1 MLGSYVNTLKIKR
14 FVYNWFPPL
23 YFFIFARNLKE
34 KFMLSVS
41 NLSVQFGKRVLFD
54 EVNTVFTQGN
64 CYGVI
69 GANGAGKSTFLKI
82 LSGQIDPTSGHVHL
96 EPGKRMSILEQN
108 HNAYDEFTVLET
120 VVMGNKPLF
129 SIKKEIDQLYAD
141 YTDENADKIGEL
153 QVRFEE
159 MNGWNAESDAA
170 ALLSNLG
177 ISEDFHYTLMADMDS
192 KLKVRVLLAQ
202 ALFGSPDVLIMDE
215 PTNDLDYETIN
226 WLENFLADYENTVI
240 VVSHDRHFLD
250 AVCTHISDIDFGKMN
265 QYSGNYTFWYESS
278 QLAARQR
285 AQQNKKSEEKA
296 KELQEFIM
304 RFSANVAKS
313 KQATSRKKMLSKLKV
328 EDIKPSSRRY
338 PAIIFERE
346 REAGDQILN
355 VEGLAASSEDGDLLF
370 QDININLAKGDKVAI
385 ISKDSRATT
394 AFYEVINGNKKA
406 DKGSYQWGITTNQ
419 SYLPADNSDFFTD
432 DINLVDWLRQWA
444 KTEEEREEVY
454 VRGFL
459 GKMLF
464 SGEEALKKCRVLSGG
479 EKVRCMLSRM
489 MMLRA
494 NVLML
499 DEPTNHLDLESITA
513 FNNSLKN
520 FKGTVLFTTHD
531 HEFAQTV
538 ADRIIELTPKG
549 NIDRYL
555 TFDEYMSDKAI
566 KEQREKMYA
575 VTA

>member
-1 MLGSYVNTLKIKR
+1 
-14 FVYNWFPPL
+14 
-23 YFFIFARNLKE
+23 
-34 KFMLSVS
+34 MLSVS

-54 EVNTVFTQGN
+54 EVNVTFTQGN
-64 CYGVI
+64 CYGII

-82 LSGQIDPTSGHVHL
+82 LSGKQEPTSGRVIL
-96 EPGKRMSILEQN
+96 EPGKRMSVLEQD
-108 HNAYDEFTVLET
+108 HYAYDDYTVLDT
-120 VVMGNKPLF
+120 VIMGNKVL
-129 SIKKEIDQLYAD
+129 SKVKKEMDDLYAD
-141 YTDENADKIGEL
+141 YSDEHAERIGEL
-153 QVRFEE
+153 QMQFDE

-177 ISEDFHYTLMADMDS
+177 ISEDMHYTLMSEMDG

-202 ALFGSPDVLIMDE
+202 ALFGNPDVLIMDE
-215 PTNDLDYETIN
+215 PTNDLDFETIG
-226 WLENFLADYENTVI
+226 WLENFLANYDNTVI

-250 AVCTHISDIDFGKMN
+250 AVCTHISDIDFGKIN
-265 QYSGNYTFWYESS
+265 HYSGNYTFWYESS

-285 AQQNKKSEEKA
+285 AQQNKKAEEKA
-296 KELQEFIM
+296 KELQEFIA

-313 KQATSRKKMLSKLKV
+313 KQATSRKKMLEKLNI
-328 EDIKPSSRRY
+328 EEIKPSSRRY
-338 PAIIFERE
+338 PAIIFERD
-346 REAGDQILN
+346 REAGDQILH
-355 VEGLAASSEDGDLLF
+355 VENLAASVDGQILF
-370 QDININLAKGDKVAI
+370 KNVDINLAKDDKVAV

-394 AFYEVINGNKKA
+394 AFYEILNGNLKPDA
-406 DKGSYQWGITTNQ
+406 GTFSWGITTSQ
-419 SYLPADNSDFFTD
+419 SYLPVDNSDYFTQD
-432 DINLVDWLRQWA
+432 LSLVDWLRQWA

-464 SGEEALKKCRVLSGG
+464 SGEEALKNCKVLSGG

-499 DEPTNHLDLESITA
+499 NEPTNHLDLESITA

-531 HEFAQTV
+531 HEFSQTV
-538 ADRIIELTPKG
+538 ANRIIELTPSG
-549 NIDRYL
+549 IIDRYM
-555 TFDEYMSDKAI
+555 TFDEYMDDKNI
-566 KEQREKMYA
+566 QELREKMYKQ
-575 VTA
+575 